1 MSVSPR
7 RPGTSFCDPNY
18 YTVFTKVGM
27 YVRWIYDT
35 LQEIHD
41 DESDNSQVI
50 L

>member
-1 MSVSPR
+1 VSVSPR